1 MVLVHNVNVV
11 GVRYQLR
18 GGGVSRNLVL
28 SRGKTLV
35 LVWELSLVKVNNIG
49 VPKDKETYKQNNV
62 LIFSSIDQ
70 RLILP

>member
-1 MVLVHNVNVV
+1 M
-11 GVRYQLR
+11 
-18 GGGVSRNLVL
+18 SRNLVL

-49 VPKDKETYKQNNV
+49 VPKDKETYKQNKV
-62 LIFSSIDQ
+62 LLFSSIDQ